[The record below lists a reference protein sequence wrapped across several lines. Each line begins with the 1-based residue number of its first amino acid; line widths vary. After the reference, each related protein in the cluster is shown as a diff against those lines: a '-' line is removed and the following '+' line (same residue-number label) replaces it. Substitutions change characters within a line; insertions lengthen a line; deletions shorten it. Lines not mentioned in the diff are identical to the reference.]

1 MSNTPSPR
9 IARHHILRA
18 AACAAGAALLLSA
31 SGCASFRA
39 QAAAA
44 ASARAAETGKA
55 STAAAPASVPTAG
68 ATSGDRLS
76 HAVAVTGD
84 VGTPRLLDVAA
95 LQRLPAS
102 IITIGPDTWTGP
114 SLWTVLGLAS
124 VQTDPRMRDG
134 SLAMYVVA
142 TSADG
147 YRVVLSMPELD
158 PRFGNRAVILAYRHN
173 GQGLGTTGEIR
184 LIVAGDVRMGRSVQN
199 LASISVHTAAR

>member
-18 AACAAGAALLLSA
+18 AACAAGAALLLNA

-44 ASARAAETGKA
+44 ASARAGETDKA
-55 STAAAPASVPTAG
+55 AAVAAPASATAP
-68 ATSGDRLS
+68 AARDRLS

-199 LASISVHTAAR
+199 LASISVHTAAP